1 MDFLGI
7 TRERVY
13 SPGKVEADALILHAV
28 ADNLRHAGARVVTCS
43 GDDVDWPTPE
53 AGTLVFTMAQG
64 PRALA
69 RFDAWQRRGVRVVNL
84 PEAMRNCHRHRT
96 VALLQNARVGLPQ
109 TVLLST
115 SDGTPPPFATGR
127 YWVKRGD
134 VHAVEADDVVACD
147 DATLTEVLLAFRRRG
162 IDRVAVQCHVD
173 GRVLKFYAARPS
185 FFHCVP
191 PADGSIVPPEV
202 LVHLA
207 EVAARG
213 ATALGLE
220 VYGGDAVWSADGGLS
235 LIDLNDWPS
244 YAACRAQGATAIAT
258 YFLAQ
263 KAEL

>member
-28 ADNLRHAGARVVTCS
+28 ADDIRNTGARVVTCS

-53 AGTLVFTMAQG
+53 ADTLVFTMAQG
-64 PRALA
+64 PRALE
-69 RFDAWQRRGVRVVNL
+69 RFDAWQRRGVRVVNR
-84 PEAMRNCHRHRT
+84 PEAIRNCHRHRT
-96 VALLQNARVGLPQ
+96 VALLRDAGVGLPE

-115 SDGTPPPFATGR
+115 SANAMPRVEAGR

-134 VHAVEADDVVACD
+134 VHAVEANDVVACD
-147 DATLTEVLLAFRRRG
+147 DTTLPEVLHAFRHRG
-162 IDRVAVQCHVD
+162 IERVAVQRHVD

-202 LVHLA
+202 LMHLA

-220 VYGGDAVWSADGGLS
+220 VYGGDAVWSDDGRLS